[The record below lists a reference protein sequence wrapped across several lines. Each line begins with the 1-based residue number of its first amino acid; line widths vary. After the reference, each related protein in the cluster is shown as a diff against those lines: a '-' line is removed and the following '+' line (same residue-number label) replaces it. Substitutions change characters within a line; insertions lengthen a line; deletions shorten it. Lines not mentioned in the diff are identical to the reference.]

1 MNKESLSDPNST
13 VSQPDEITINT
24 DKQYRLSLERA
35 VYYISRVH
43 PEWKITFT
51 DEAADITVTDR
62 FTDKQ
67 CAESADL
74 GQFAKEKSDIILSQ
88 LLYRD
93 NGTVKGVPLFLKI
106 QSFWYDTLYEK
117 MREIKIPHT
126 LQNLLGMQNSENAA
140 IMLQRGDNS
149 ALFWGITAPYYL
161 GCGGSEEELETGRFD
176 KTKMENAISK
186 TSDIIKKSSFCIT
199 DEATVSF
206 KSEQA
211 LFYLTDVA
219 NISAERYNMPINSS
233 LFFSPFILFDSFND
247 IPLILRTAYISVNSK
262 TNSDTAYLF
271 LNELYKNETL
281 INMLKYTEIPIACH
295 IDYKDSSVPELI
307 ANVNNTISS
316 TGLSLYYINCQWN
329 DSLFDNIENAMDLMV
344 EDNKNVKEIANFI
357 CQ

>member
-13 VSQPDEITINT
+13 VSKPDEITINT

-117 MREIKIPHT
+117 MCGIKIPHT

-329 DSLFDNIENAMDLMV
+329 DSLFDNIENAMNLMV